1 MQTTKASNRYA
12 KALFEKAIEKNSTD
26 QVLADLKLILT
37 HLNEETALV
46 SLVKNPI
53 IKKNIK
59 TTIFKK
65 AFGSK
70 INGITMDFLRLVIAK
85 SRENFL
91 LDMIKK
97 YINLYNQH
105 NNIRVAQIIS
115 AQPLSLELKESIKQK
130 INNGG
135 SVELKEKI
143 DKSLLGGFIIK
154 TGDLQ
159 YDASVKKKINNAKR
173 AFKL

>member
-1 MQTTKASNRYA
+1 MKIFLY
-12 KALFEKAIEKNSTD
+12 KFVIILFGIFLLFE
-26 QVLADLKLILT
+26 LT
-37 HLNEETALV
+37 
-46 SLVKNPI
+46 I
-53 IKKNIK
+53 
-59 TTIFKK
+59 
-65 AFGSK
+65 GSK
-70 INGITMDFLRLVIAK
+70 INGITMDFLSLVIAK

-115 AQPLSLELKESIKQK
+115 AQPLSAELKESIKQK
-130 INNGG
+130 INNKG
-135 SVELKEKI
+135 SVELNEKI

-173 AFKL
+173 SFKL

>member
-37 HLNEETALV
+37 SINEEAGLV
-46 SLVKNPI
+46 DLVKNPT

-70 INGITMDFLRLVIAK
+70 INGITMDFLSLVISK
-85 SRENFL
+85 GRESFL

-97 YINLYNQH
+97 YINLYNQQ
-105 NNIRVAQIIS
+105 NNIRVA
-115 AQPLSLELKESIKQK
+115 ELKESIKQK

-135 SVELKEKI
+135 RVQLNEKI

>member
-37 HLNEETALV
+37 NINEEAGLV
-46 SLVKNPI
+46 DLVKNPT

-70 INGITMDFLRLVIAK
+70 INGITMDFLSLVISK
-85 SRENFL
+85 GRESFL

-97 YINLYNQH
+97 YINLYNQQ

-115 AQPLSLELKESIKQK
+115 AQPLSAELKESIKQK
-130 INNGG
+130 INMA
-135 SVELKEKI
+135 
-143 DKSLLGGFIIK
+143 D
-154 TGDLQ
+154 
-159 YDASVKKKINNAKR
+159 
-173 AFKL
+173 